1 MAQQQQPV
9 GQQYQQPTTQQ
20 FGTGQQP
27 TTQQQPQQG
36 VQSQQGVQFEEALP
50 SELRL
55 VLHDTNKLGNVA
67 EWCKNQLVSQ
77 GPQAQEAIR
86 ICDDLA
92 SIAELS
98 ERLIARDSA
107 FGTEISQALVNV
119 AQEALVE
126 LEQYQ
131 QYPEVKELVGS
142 VHNLVDSTQKELQ
155 IVGQQVGGQ
164 QMGTPQQ
171 TGMTGQQTGTPTQQP
186 GGQTG
191 APAQQTGHQYG
202 MSQEVGGQPGQFGG
216 QPQQF
221 GSQQF

>member
-1 MAQQQQPV
+1 MAQQQQQPL

-27 TTQQQPQQG
+27 MSKQGIGQQQPTQQG
-36 VQSQQGVQFEEALP
+36 IQFEEALP

-55 VLHDTNKLGNVA
+55 VLHDTNKLANVA

-77 GPQAQEAIR
+77 GPQTQEAVR

-119 AQEALVE
+119 CNEAVVE

-131 QYPEVKELVGS
+131 QYPEIQELVGS

-155 IVGQQVGGQ
+155 LMGQKVGGQ
-164 QMGTPQQ
+164 QFGKPTGGQQPGTTGQQ
-171 TGMTGQQTGTPTQQP
+171 QPGMTGKQPQTTGQP
-186 GGQTG
+186 
-191 APAQQTGHQYG
+191 TGHQYG
-202 MSQEVGGQPGQFGG
+202 MSQEIGGQPGQFGG

-221 GSQQF
+221 